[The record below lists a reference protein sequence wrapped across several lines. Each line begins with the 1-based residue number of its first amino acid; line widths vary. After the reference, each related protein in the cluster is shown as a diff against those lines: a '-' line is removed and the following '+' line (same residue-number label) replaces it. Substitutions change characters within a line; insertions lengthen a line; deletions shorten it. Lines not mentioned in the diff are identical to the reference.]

1 MSKKAYEWLF
11 PGLSLLLFVT
21 LLGAMLVETNSMSMG
36 TLISYSTGL
45 LAYTMMLVVTFIG
58 SRPRF
63 IEKNF
68 GMPEMYEVHALMS
81 VVLSILVVIHMVLQ
95 FGGFRNV
102 LNMSIVSQTGYIAVV
117 SLIIVMLTGIFSLSG
132 LFVSNNKKL
141 REFKE
146 KKVNREISL
155 WLHRLAIVAI
165 IAVYFHLYYLPFL
178 RNNTVFMTLLTVYT
192 VATLGFYAYW
202 KIKIQTSPMYQVS
215 KIYRGTP
222 TLWVLEFEPVNK
234 TLMRYTAGD
243 YFFIRF
249 KGDADITK
257 EGHPFS
263 TSSAIT
269 ARYKN
274 SIEFMI
280 KEAGDWT
287 GALKNIKVGDKAQL
301 EGPYGHF
308 MPQHVEYSNEEEVP
322 FILLAGGIGLTPNLS
337 VLRHEIE
344 KKSQRRIFLVWGLS
358 YKEDMFM
365 VDELEEMTKINP
377 NFTYHIIFSNEE
389 VEGYPFRFI
398 TDKFLQ
404 EIGAAEFYQTGEFF
418 VCGPPPMLNATRTL
432 IRNVNIPEEHVHLDD
447 FGF

>member
-1 MSKKAYEWLF
+1 MSKKMYEWLF
-11 PGLSLLLFVT
+11 PSLSLLLFVT
-21 LLGAMLVETNSMSMG
+21 LLGAMLLETNTMTMKA
-36 TLISYSTGL
+36 LISYSTGL
-45 LAYTMMLVVTFIG
+45 LAFTMMLVVTFIG

-81 VVLSILVVIHMVLQ
+81 VVLSILIVIHMLLQ
-95 FGGFRNV
+95 WGGFRNV
-102 LNMSIVSQTGYIAVV
+102 MNMSIISQTGFIAVV
-117 SLIIVMLTGIFSLSG
+117 ALIIVMFTGIFSLSG
-132 LFVSNNKKL
+132 IFVSNNKKL

-146 KKVNREISL
+146 TKLNREINL
-155 WLHRLAIVAI
+155 WLHRLAIVSI
-165 IAVYFHLYYLPFL
+165 IAVYFHLYFLPFL
-178 RNNTVFMTLLTVYT
+178 QQNVIFMTLLNIYT
-192 VATLGFYAYW
+192 IATLGYYAYW
-202 KIKIQTSPMYQVS
+202 KIKVAIAPEFKVS
-215 KIYRGTP
+215 NIYRGTP
-222 TLWVLEFEPVNK
+222 SLWVIEFEPVSK
-234 TLMRYTAGD
+234 HILRYTAGD

-249 KGDADITK
+249 IGDANITK

-269 ARYKN
+269 SRYKN

-287 GALKNIKVGDKAQL
+287 GALQNIKVGDKAKL

-308 MPQHVEYSNEEEVP
+308 LPEKVEYSNEEDVP

-344 KKSQRRIFLVWGLS
+344 KKSQRRIILVWGLS

-365 VDELEEMTKINP
+365 LDELDAMKEVNP
-377 NFTYHIIFSNEE
+377 NFSYHIIFSNEE
-389 VEGYPFRFI
+389 VEGYPFGFI
-398 TDKFLQ
+398 SDSFLR

-418 VCGPPPMLNATRTL
+418 VCGPPAMLNATRTL
-432 IRNVNIPEEHVHLDD
+432 IKNANIPEEHVHLDD